1 MRIYEILYTMP
12 NSIEALNKYQ
22 RPCGITLRSKRKK
35 IFCGKDDRK
44 NWIVYTKMC
53 YNIRANTQIKPM
65 NRTRIIPDGCDIAI
79 YNHRGEMLIEYN
91 DVPREVAANALNT
104 LQQLILNED
113 HRRRVKDEVEDKE
126 KFDRLD
132 ELFDIRARKLLPKPI
147 RKEVKR

>member
-1 MRIYEILYTMP
+1 
-12 NSIEALNKYQ
+12 
-22 RPCGITLRSKRKK
+22 
-35 IFCGKDDRK
+35 
-44 NWIVYTKMC
+44 
-53 YNIRANTQIKPM
+53 M
-65 NRTRIIPDGCDIAI
+65 NRTRIIPDGCDIVI

-113 HRRRVKDEVEDKE
+113 HRRRVKNEIEDKE